1 MKDTLKGYI
10 AGLLAGLA
18 LLAAVSAVAANINV
32 DMGGI
37 RVFWDG
43 IETDLPNARGER
55 VEPFIYNG
63 TTYVPL
69 RAMAGLMG
77 LPVAWNQQELA
88 VYLDGERPS
97 GTIIPASQMVNYDGN
112 EDCNYVIK
120 TYEYNLKDKTHTC
133 DEAIVGNDYYYSR
146 KRYSFSYMLNG
157 HYSRLTATAVMPYKS
172 VGSNAEGKIEFY
184 SCGDGEDWELIDRYD
199 LQQSKGEVDIDVDL
213 RGVENLWFKF
223 SCGSNDIVMYDTAFT
238 VR

>member
-97 GTIIPASQMVNYDGN
+97 GTIIPASEMVNYDGN
-112 EDCNYVIK
+112 KSEDRDRYVNK
-120 TYEYNLKDKTHTC
+120 TYKYNLKDKTYTC
-133 DEAIVGNDYYYSR
+133 EEAIVHYRGE
-146 KRYSFSYMLNG
+146 FEYMLNG
-157 HYSRLTATAVMPYKS
+157 HYSRLTATAVMPYES
-172 VGSNAEGKIEFY
+172 VGSNEEGYIEFY

-199 LQQSKGEVDIDVDL
+199 LQQTKGEVDIDVNL
-213 RGVENLWFKF
+213 RGADNLRIFF
-223 SCGSNDIVMYDTAFT
+223 YGHGYNVVMYDTAFT

>member
-37 RVFWDG
+37 KVFWDG

-112 EDCNYVIK
+112 KNRDNYVKK
-120 TYEYNLKDKTHTC
+120 TYKYNLKDKTYIC
-133 DEAIVGNDYYYSR
+133 EEAFVGYSDT
-146 KRYSFSYMLNG
+146 SFEYMLNG
-157 HYSRLTATAVMPYKS
+157 HYSRLTATAVMPYES
-172 VGSNAEGKIEFY
+172 VGSNREGHISFY
-184 SCGDGEDWELIDRYD
+184 SCGDGEDWELIDSYD
-199 LQQSKGEVDIDVDL
+199 LQQTKGEVDIDVDL
-213 RGVENLWFKF
+213 RSVDNLRI
-223 SCGSNDIVMYDTAFT
+223 SLSHPYRSSSDIVMYDTAFT